1 MGQVILF
8 VRVSTEQQHLESQE
22 DTLRRA
28 AIADGYKEEDFII
41 IGKKESAIKLDEDNR
56 QGLQELKKY
65 LLELDIDCVYIFE
78 LSRLSR
84 KPMVL
89 YSIRDQ
95 LLEARVQL
103 KCLNPLFTL
112 LNSERTGFDNTASII
127 FSLFGTMAEQ
137 EMIEKAER
145 FRRGKRRLAEEGR
158 YNGGNIPFGYKIDK
172 EHNNKIV
179 VNGEE
184 ARLVKE
190 IFNLYESGV
199 SQPQLAKE
207 YYRRGER
214 KLTVSFINN
223 ILNNERYTGRK
234 QCYRGSSYERAYPL
248 LITPGQFQR
257 CRERARSNNTTADK
271 TKNIYYANKL
281 IVCKDCGCY
290 WSASGSKVSYHCY
303 DAFNVM
309 RKYDHYKTPQ
319 CRNRKS
325 ISINIMDSL
334 LWHIAKDAEL
344 DYIINTASED
354 KQKYEERINVLDQKI
369 SFVKVRLE
377 DLDKK
382 RYRIVESYIEGDL
395 TKEKRDEKFYALDEK
410 KKEILL
416 EQASFQNE
424 KEHLEFLLKDIRMKY
439 NIDDVSNIVAHLE
452 RTMSLEEKIA
462 NISNDAERSRIIH
475 RHIQKI
481 TVENKEIEYEFGVGK
496 RRTSTRFITIKFY
509 SGDVKYYHY
518 LPNTGKGGV
527 VLLSTSDG
535 IPMEKIRLDYLD
547 RFYDEGKRRRNQ
559 KAKEKKLKERETKYP
574 ESEYIL
580 GYSNLANFL
589 KVGASTAYRWV
600 ETLGVLKLAVVDTY
614 NKKIVVNRKKC
625 VELLKAA
632 AEHNVWARKIFN
644 NINN

>member
-1 MGQVILF
+1 MGKIILF

-22 DTLRRA
+22 DTLKRA

-56 QGLQELKKY
+56 QGLRELKKHIS
-65 LLELDIDCVYIFE
+65 ELDIDCIYIFE

-103 KCLNPLFTL
+103 RCLNPAFTL

-179 VNGEE
+179 VNDEE
-184 ARLVKE
+184 AILVRE
-190 IFNLYESGV
+190 IFNLYEGGI

-248 LITPGQFQR
+248 LITPEQFQH

-271 TKNIYYANKL
+271 TKNIYYANRL

-354 KQKYEERINVLDQKI
+354 KQKYEERINILDQKI

-382 RYRIVESYIEGDL
+382 RNRIVESYIEGDL

-439 NIDDVSNIVAHLE
+439 NIDDVSNIVTHLE
-452 RTMSLEEKIA
+452 RTISLEEKIA
-462 NISNDAERSRIIH
+462 NISDDVERSRIIH

-481 TVENKEIEYEFGVGK
+481 TVENKEIEYEFGIGK

-509 SGDVKYYHY
+509 SGDTQYYHY
-518 LPNTGKGGV
+518 LPKGNI
-527 VLLSTSDG
+527 VLLSTLDG
-535 IPMEKIRLDYLD
+535 IPIEKIRLEYLE
-547 RFYDEGKRRRNQ
+547 RFCDEGKRRRYQ
-559 KAKEKKLKERETKYP
+559 VMKEKRQREKESRYP
-574 ESEYIL
+574 NSEYIL
-580 GYSNLANFL
+580 GYSHLACFL
-589 KVGASTAYRWV
+589 KVGLSTAHRWV
-600 ETLGVLKLAVVDTY
+600 ETLGVLKSAVVDTY
-614 NKKIVVNRKKC
+614 NKKIVVDRKKC
-625 VELLKAA
+625 VELLKAE